1 MSAVPKVIDRREI
14 WLDGVSIDATKTLSK
29 LQNRRI
35 SGITLSEKEEE
46 ACELATGYLYL
57 LRLCKDM
64 ECLILMTHLIYLKKR
79 PYIDRNQPFRYCI

>member
-46 ACELATGYLYL
+46 ACELATGLFV
-57 LRLCKDM
+57 
-64 ECLILMTHLIYLKKR
+64 LIKTL
-79 PYIDRNQPFRYCI
+79 